1 MIRHLLLA
9 LAVFFTLITS
19 VFAHPHAFVECK
31 FSFVMDD
38 RGLVGF
44 KQQWTL
50 DEMTTV
56 SVLDVID
63 KNRDGSLSAEEK
75 IAVRDMS
82 VNSLLQYHYFTVARI
97 NGEDY
102 PVREIKDFAAE
113 LKNGKLIYDFFVPCR
128 VEVAPGQTNEV
139 KAAVY
144 DESFYTVVVY
154 VEEGTAG
161 IDPTKD
167 PLFANR
173 DAPARPEDFKRFSKA
188 VGLSKYKGDVQI
200 QGDIENFKTTSKVND
215 EPGMAYFYEQI
226 TPQAFVLQFELK

>member
-1 MIRHLLLA
+1 MTKHLLLA
-9 LAVFFTLITS
+9 LAGFFTFITT
-19 VFAHPHAFVECK
+19 VFAHPHAFVECT

-38 RGLVGF
+38 RGLAGF

-56 SVLDVID
+56 SVLDVVD
-63 KNRDGSLSAEEK
+63 KNRDGSLSDEEK
-75 IAVRDMS
+75 LAVRDMS
-82 VNSLLQYHYFTVARI
+82 VDSLLQYHYFTVARI
-97 NGEDY
+97 NGKDY
-102 PVREIKDFAAE
+102 PVREIKDFAAK

-144 DESFYTVVVY
+144 DETFYTAVVY
-154 VEEGTAG
+154 VEEGAAG

-167 PLFANR
+167 PLFADR
-173 DAPARPEDFKRFSKA
+173 EAPARPEDYKRFSSA
-188 VGLSKYKGDVQI
+188 VGLGKYKGAVRI
-200 QGDIENFKTTSKVND
+200 LGDIENFNVTSMVRE

-226 TPQAFVLQFELK
+226 TPQAFVLLFELK

>member
-1 MIRHLLLA
+1 M
-9 LAVFFTLITS
+9 
-19 VFAHPHAFVECK
+19 
-31 FSFVMDD
+31 
-38 RGLVGF
+38 
-44 KQQWTL
+44 
-50 DEMTTV
+50 
-56 SVLDVID
+56 DVID
-63 KNRDGSLSAEEK
+63 SNRDGSLSAEEK

-82 VNSLLQYHYFTVARI
+82 LDSLLQYHYFTVASI
-97 NGEDY
+97 NGKDY
-102 PVREIKDFAAE
+102 PVREIKDFEAE

-128 VEVAPGQTNEV
+128 VEVFPGQTNAV

-154 VEEGTAG
+154 AEEGKTA

-173 DAPARPEDFKRFSKA
+173 EAQARPEDFKRFSKA
-188 VGLSKYKGDVQI
+188 VGLSKYKGEVQI
-200 QGDIENFKTTSKVND
+200 RGDIENFKITSKVSE